1 MLQNNVVNIDEFI
14 KLTNAGLK
22 IATFTQVRAALID
35 RYKSIYG
42 SDIDLS
48 TGSADGIF
56 VNDLALIINN
66 LLQSMNIMYANLDVE
81 TASGVYLDTLCAL
94 SNVVRKPATKSNAYL
109 NVTYTGSSQITILAQ
124 DLIFIDKSGLEWKAE
139 NDQTFTPNQTVSLQ
153 VFCSQEGVIQAP
165 AGWIYQM
172 IDASMPITVEQPLAA
187 NLGTEAE
194 SDGALRARRA
204 QSSGAAGTTTL
215 GSLTG
220 ALLGISGIKD
230 VKIFNNN
237 TSADQ
242 TLSDGSTLDKHSI
255 YVVVRVDEGKTIPD
269 STIGTLIYEK
279 LTPGIHSC
287 ECLDSSA
294 TAKSYKYIA
303 EVSDV
308 HQEIFDQNVYWKQA
322 SAIHPIITITITP
335 YSFFSTDEFTSIAN
349 SIMSYAN
356 EQLLDIPLAA
366 NELLIQT
373 IYADPM
379 FKGKATYAVVSASAA
394 THSNNIAYYK
404 YTRFFVKCT
413 GTVTGG
419 GSAYAISDGAFTISS
434 VSFSLYNN
442 CVIDGNSNV
451 YPLTENNTFTY
462 NNEEY
467 TISDIVYTKTG
478 NNYVISI
485 EG

>member
-1 MLQNNVVNIDEFI
+1 MLQNNTVNIDEFI

-66 LLQSMNIMYANLDVE
+66 LLQSVNIMYANLDVE

-109 NVTYTGSSQITILAQ
+109 NVTYTGSSQVTIPAQ

-237 TSADQ
+237 TSTDQ

-287 ECLDSSA
+287 KCLDSSA

-308 HQEIFDQNVYWKQA
+308 HQEILDQYVYWKQA
-322 SAIHPIITITITP
+322 SSIHPIITITIAP

-356 EQLLDIPLAA
+356 EQLLDTPLAA

-379 FKGKATYAVVSASAA
+379 FKGKATYGVVSASAA
-394 THSNNIAYYK
+394 AYSNNIAYYK

-419 GSAYAISDGAFTISS
+419 GNTYAISDGAFTISG

-442 CVIDGNSNV
+442 CVIDNASNV
-451 YPLTENNTFTY
+451 YLLTENNTFTY
-462 NNEEY
+462 NDEEY
-467 TISDIVYTKTG
+467 TVSNIVYTKTG

>member
-1 MLQNNVVNIDEFI
+1 MLQNNIVNIDEFI

-109 NVTYTGSSQITILAQ
+109 NVTYTGSSQVTIPAQ
-124 DLIFIDKSGLEWKAE
+124 DLIFIDKSGLEWKVE

-172 IDASMPITVEQPLAA
+172 IDASMPITVEQPIAA

-204 QSSGAAGTTTL
+204 QSSAAAGTTTL

-237 TSADQ
+237 TSTDQ

-269 STIGTLIYEK
+269 SSIGTLIYEK

-308 HQEIFDQNVYWKQA
+308 HQEILDQYVYWKQA
-322 SAIHPIITITITP
+322 SSIHPIITITITP
-335 YSFFSTDEFTSIAN
+335 YSFFSTDEFTLIAN

-356 EQLLDIPLAA
+356 EQLLDTPLAA
-366 NELLIQT
+366 NELLVQT

-379 FKGKATYAVVSASAA
+379 FKGKATYSVVSASAA

-419 GSAYAISDGAFTISS
+419 SNTYAISNGAFTISD
-434 VSFSLYNN
+434 VSFSLCNN
-442 CVIDGNSNV
+442 CVIDENSNI

-462 NNEEY
+462 DDKEY
-467 TISDIVYTKTG
+467 MVSNIIYTKTG

>member
-1 MLQNNVVNIDEFI
+1 MLQNNIVNIDEFI

-109 NVTYTGSSQITILAQ
+109 NVTYTGSSQITIPAQ
-124 DLIFIDKSGLEWKAE
+124 DLIFIDKSGLEWKVE

-172 IDASMPITVEQPLAA
+172 IDASMPMTVEQPLAA

-237 TSADQ
+237 TSTDQ

-308 HQEIFDQNVYWKQA
+308 HQEILDQYVYWKQA
-322 SAIHPIITITITP
+322 SSIHPIITITITP

-356 EQLLDIPLAA
+356 EQLLDTPLAA
-366 NELLIQT
+366 NELLVQT

-379 FKGKATYAVVSASAA
+379 FKGKATYAVVSANAA

-419 GSAYAISDGAFTISS
+419 GNTYAISNGAFTISG
-434 VSFSLYNN
+434 VSFSLCNN
-442 CVIDGNSNV
+442 CVIDESANV
-451 YPLTENNTFTY
+451 YPLTENSTFTY
-462 NNEEY
+462 NDEEY
-467 TISDIVYTKTG
+467 TVSNIVYTKTG

>member
-48 TGSADGIF
+48 TASADGIF

-66 LLQSMNIMYANLDVE
+66 LLQSVSIMYANLDVE

-109 NVTYTGSSQITILAQ
+109 NVTYTGSSQVTILAQ

-237 TSADQ
+237 TSTDQ

-255 YVVVRVDEGKTIPD
+255 YVVVRLEEGRTVPD

-308 HQEIFDQNVYWKQA
+308 HQEILDQYVYWKQA
-322 SAIHPIITITITP
+322 SSIHPIITITITP
-335 YSFFSTDEFTSIAN
+335 YPFFSTDEFTSIAN

-356 EQLLDIPLAA
+356 EQLLDTLLAE
-366 NELLIQT
+366 NELLVQT

-394 THSNNIAYYK
+394 MHSNNIAYYK

-419 GSAYAISDGAFTISS
+419 GNTYAISDGAFTISG
-434 VSFSLYNN
+434 VSFTLCNN
-442 CVIDGNSNV
+442 CVIDASSNT
-451 YPLTENNTFTY
+451 YPLSENNTFTY
-462 NNEEY
+462 NDEEY
-467 TISDIVYTKTG
+467 TVSNIVYTKTD

>member
-1 MLQNNVVNIDEFI
+1 MLQNNTVNIDEFI

-66 LLQSMNIMYANLDVE
+66 LLQSVNIMYANLDAE

-94 SNVVRKPATKSNAYL
+94 SNVVRKPATKSNTYL
-109 NVTYTGSSQITILAQ
+109 NVTYTGSSQVTIPAQ
-124 DLIFIDKSGLEWKAE
+124 DLIFIDKSGLEWKVE

-165 AGWIYQM
+165 AGWIYQI

-237 TSADQ
+237 TSTDQ

-287 ECLDSSA
+287 KCLDSSA

-308 HQEIFDQNVYWKQA
+308 HQEILDQYVYWKQA
-322 SAIHPIITITITP
+322 SSIHPIITITIAP
-335 YSFFSTDEFTSIAN
+335 YPFFSTDEFTSIAN

-356 EQLLDIPLAA
+356 EQLLDTPLAA
-366 NELLIQT
+366 NELLVQT

-419 GSAYAISDGAFTISS
+419 GNTYAISDGAFTISGA
-434 VSFSLYNN
+434 SFRLCNN
-442 CVIDGNSNV
+442 CVIDESSNV
-451 YPLTENNTFTY
+451 YPLTEDNTFTY
-462 NNEEY
+462 ANEEY
-467 TISDIVYTKTG
+467 TVSNIVYTKTG
-478 NNYVISI
+478 DNYVISI

>member
-1 MLQNNVVNIDEFI
+1 MLQNNIVNIDEFI

-66 LLQSMNIMYANLDVE
+66 LLQSVNTMYANLDVE

-109 NVTYTGSSQITILAQ
+109 NVTYTGSSQVTIPAQ

-172 IDASMPITVEQPLAA
+172 IDASMPIAVEQPLAA
-187 NLGTEAE
+187 NLGTETE

-237 TSADQ
+237 TSTDQ

-287 ECLDSSA
+287 KCLDSSA

-308 HQEIFDQNVYWKQA
+308 HQEILDQYVYWKQA
-322 SAIHPIITITITP
+322 SSIHPVITITITP

-356 EQLLDIPLAA
+356 EQLLDTALAA
-366 NELLIQT
+366 NELLVQT

-394 THSNNIAYYK
+394 AHSNNIAYYK

-419 GSAYAISDGAFTISS
+419 SNTYAISDGAFTISD
-434 VSFSLYNN
+434 VSFSLCNN
-442 CVIDGNSNV
+442 CVIDASSNT
-451 YPLTENNTFTY
+451 YPLSENNTFTY

-467 TISDIVYTKTG
+467 TVSNIVYTKTG

>member
-1 MLQNNVVNIDEFI
+1 MLQNNIVNIDEFI

-109 NVTYTGSSQITILAQ
+109 NVTYTGSSQVTIPAQ
-124 DLIFIDKSGLEWKAE
+124 DLIFIDKSGLEWKVE

-172 IDASMPITVEQPLAA
+172 IDASMPITVEQPIAA

-237 TSADQ
+237 TSTDQ

-269 STIGTLIYEK
+269 SSIGTLIYEK

-308 HQEIFDQNVYWKQA
+308 HQEILDQYVYWKQA
-322 SAIHPIITITITP
+322 SSIHPIITITITP

-356 EQLLDIPLAA
+356 EQLLDTPLAA
-366 NELLIQT
+366 NELLVQT

-379 FKGKATYAVVSASAA
+379 FKGKATYSVVSASAA

-419 GSAYAISDGAFTISS
+419 SNTYAISNGTFTISD
-434 VSFSLYNN
+434 VSFSLCNN
-442 CVIDGNSNV
+442 CVIDENSNV

-462 NNEEY
+462 NDKEY
-467 TISDIVYTKTG
+467 MVSNIVYTKTG

>member
-1 MLQNNVVNIDEFI
+1 MLQNNIVNIDEFI

-22 IATFTQVRAALID
+22 IATFTQIRAALID

-48 TGSADGIF
+48 TGSADGVF

-66 LLQSMNIMYANLDVE
+66 ILQSVNIMYANLDVE

-109 NVTYTGSSQITILAQ
+109 NVTYTGSSQVTIPAQ

-139 NDQTFTPNQTVSLQ
+139 NDQMFTPNQTISLQ

-172 IDASMPITVEQPLAA
+172 IDASMPIAVEQPLDA

-237 TSADQ
+237 TSTDQ
-242 TLSDGSTLDKHSI
+242 TLSDGSALDKHSI
-255 YVVVRVDEGKTIPD
+255 YVVVRVDESKTIPD

-287 ECLDSSA
+287 QCLDSSA

-308 HQEIFDQNVYWKQA
+308 HQEILDQYVYWKQA
-322 SAIHPIITITITP
+322 SAIHPAITITITP
-335 YSFFSTDEFTSIAN
+335 YSFFSTDEFSSIAN

-356 EQLLDIPLAA
+356 EQLLDTPLTA

-419 GSAYAISDGAFTISS
+419 GNTYAISDGAFTISN
-434 VSFSLYNN
+434 VLFTLCNN
-442 CVIDGNSNV
+442 CVIDASSNT
-451 YPLTENNTFTY
+451 YPLSENNTFTY

-467 TISDIVYTKTG
+467 TVSNIVYTKTG
-478 NNYVISI
+478 NNYIISI

>member
-94 SNVVRKPATKSNAYL
+94 FNVVRKPATKSNAYL
-109 NVTYTGSSQITILAQ
+109 NVTYTGSSQITVLAQ

-237 TSADQ
+237 TSTDQ

-287 ECLDSSA
+287 KCLDSSA

-308 HQEIFDQNVYWKQA
+308 HQEILDQYVYWKQA

-356 EQLLDIPLAA
+356 EQLLDTPLAA

-394 THSNNIAYYK
+394 THSNSIAYYK

-419 GSAYAISDGAFTISS
+419 GNTYAISNGAFTISN
-434 VSFSLYNN
+434 VSFNLYNN

-451 YPLTENNTFTY
+451 YPLTENNAFTY

-467 TISDIVYTKTG
+467 TVSDIVYTKTG

>member
-1 MLQNNVVNIDEFI
+1 MLQNNIVNIDEFI

-109 NVTYTGSSQITILAQ
+109 NVTYTGSSQITIPAQ
-124 DLIFIDKSGLEWKAE
+124 DLIFIDKSGLEWNVE
-139 NDQTFTPNQTVSLQ
+139 NDQTFIPNQTVSLQ

-165 AGWIYQM
+165 AGWICQM

-237 TSADQ
+237 TSTDQ

-308 HQEIFDQNVYWKQA
+308 HQEILDQYVYWKQA
-322 SAIHPIITITITP
+322 SSIHPIITITITP
-335 YSFFSTDEFTSIAN
+335 YSFFSTDEFASIAN

-356 EQLLDIPLAA
+356 EQLLDTPLAA
-366 NELLIQT
+366 NELLVQT

-379 FKGKATYAVVSASAA
+379 FKGKATYSVVSASAEA
-394 THSNNIAYYK
+394 HSNYIAYYR

-419 GSAYAISDGAFTISS
+419 GNTYAISDGAFTISG
-434 VSFSLYNN
+434 VSFTLCNN
-442 CVIDGNSNV
+442 CVIDEDSNI

-462 NNEEY
+462 INEEY
-467 TISDIVYTKTG
+467 TVSNIVYTKTG
-478 NNYVISI
+478 NNYVILI